1 MHKSL
6 KNYSNKKV
14 EPLKYLALGDSYTIG
29 EGVDKREGFP
39 YQLVDELQ
47 NDSVE
52 FLPPTIIARTG
63 WTTKELQRGIE
74 KSHISD
80 IKYDLVTLLIGV
92 NNQYR
97 GEKIN
102 NYRLEFS
109 ELLDL
114 SIKFA
119 GNNPAKVI
127 IISIPDWGVTP
138 FATKGNHPLERIKEE
153 IDQFNQVN
161 QHLGREKK
169 VQYLEI
175 TQDYRRMGGL
185 PRSLV
190 ADQLHPSGEIYK
202 CWAKGLKGL
211 IISGM
216 DFGLSPITL
225 PPKTS

>member
-1 MHKSL
+1 MPRSL

-29 EGVDKREGFP
+29 EGVDKKECFP

-47 NDSVE
+47 NYSVE

-74 KSHISD
+74 KSQISD

-109 ELLDL
+109 ELLDQ

-119 GNNPAKVI
+119 GNNP
-127 IISIPDWGVTP
+127 P
-138 FATKGNHPLERIKEE
+138 RI
-153 IDQFNQVN
+153 
-161 QHLGREKK
+161 LGI
-169 VQYLEI
+169 L
-175 TQDYRRMGGL
+175 
-185 PRSLV
+185 
-190 ADQLHPSGEIYK
+190 
-202 CWAKGLKGL
+202 LKG
-211 IISGM
+211 
-216 DFGLSPITL
+216 TR
-225 PPKTS
+225 